1 MASPIG
7 SDAKNVFAHWDFAV
21 PEKPVLLEMAKF
33 FDLGMTSEAD
43 GTITHTLSTTLI
55 GANGKVVRF
64 YPGNEWTPE
73 QVLADVKQTVGSS
86 N

>member
-1 MASPIG
+1 
-7 SDAKNVFAHWDFAV
+7 
-21 PEKPVLLEMAKF
+21 MAKF

-64 YPGNEWTPE
+64 YPGNEWTV
-73 QVLADVKQTVGSS
+73 QDVLADLQGTAAFSS
-86 N
+86 